1 MQHRGQAL
9 LLAFA
14 LGAVLSGCGA
24 GPTPVTV
31 FSEQDAR
38 MVLEPQRF
46 GWLSSA
52 RETGTLPS
60 AIALGAKTSGRLLL
74 YFEFP
79 EVTEQRQLLRAQL
92 LLEPQRGGSQRVMVE
107 VSRAAE
113 AGAEL
118 RSWSDQPRALYPRLS
133 AELAG
138 QAFTQRLDVTQILR
152 VPPKRGEPLRLL
164 LRAEPGEGEGVLIAT
179 GASGGALP
187 RLELYFH

>member
-1 MQHRGQAL
+1 MQHRGQAF

-14 LGAVLSGCGA
+14 LGAVLGGCGA

-38 MVLEPQRF
+38 VVLEPQRF

-52 RETGTLPS
+52 HETGALPS

-92 LLEPQRGGSQRVMVE
+92 LLDPQGGSSERVTVE

-118 RSWSDQPRALYPRLS
+118 RSWSDQPRALYPRVS

-138 QAFTQRLDVTQILR
+138 QAFTQRLDVTEILR
-152 VPPKRGEPLRLL
+152 VPPSRGEPLRLL
-164 LRAEPGEGEGVLIAT
+164 LRAEPGAGEGMLIAT
-179 GASGGALP
+179 GAAGGAPP
-187 RLELYFH
+187 RLELYFQ

>member
-1 MQHRGQAL
+1 MRGRGHSWL
-9 LLAFA
+9 LGFA
-14 LGAVLSGCGA
+14 LGAVLSACGA
-24 GPTPVTV
+24 APEPVTV

-38 MVLEPQRF
+38 LVLEPQRF

-79 EVTEQRQLLRAQL
+79 EFAEQRKLLRAQL
-92 LLEPQRGGSQRVMVE
+92 LLDPQGVGSERVTVE
-107 VSRAAE
+107 LSRAAQ

-118 RSWSDQPRALYPRLS
+118 RSWSHQPRALYPRVS

-138 QAFTQRLDVTQILR
+138 RPFTQRLDVTEILR

-179 GASGGALP
+179 GASGGAVP
-187 RLELYFH
+187 RLELYFQ